1 MFDVNPA
8 GLQQNKV
15 THAPAVNLAV
25 WVVTIYCQSFFVTRV
40 RCALRTFLG
49 SEPAVSLTADAA
61 ASVRIVRELNA
72 IAESKILKGSA
83 SME

>member
-1 MFDVNPA
+1 VFDVNAA
-8 GLQQNKV
+8 GLKQVKV
-15 THAPAVNLAV
+15 PQAPIVNLAV
-25 WVVTIYCQSFFVTRV
+25 WVVAVYCQSFFVTRV

-49 SEPAVSLTADAA
+49 AEPSVSLPADAA

>member
-1 MFDVNPA
+1 M
-8 GLQQNKV
+8 G
-15 THAPAVNLAV
+15 
-25 WVVTIYCQSFFVTRV
+25 
-40 RCALRTFLG
+40 CALGAVLG
-49 SEPAVSLTADAA
+49 SEPAIRLSRYAA